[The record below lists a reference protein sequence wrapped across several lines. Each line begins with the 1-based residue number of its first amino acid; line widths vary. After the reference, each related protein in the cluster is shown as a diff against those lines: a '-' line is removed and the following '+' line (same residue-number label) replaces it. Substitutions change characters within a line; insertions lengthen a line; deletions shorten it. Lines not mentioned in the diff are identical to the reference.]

1 MERLQRLPARE
12 PPLPGES
19 LSSLLRR
26 TAAAMGYDNVNL
38 LTRQLGPTWK
48 PHQDVNR
55 TGPGPHLG
63 RLGELLGF
71 APDELL
77 RRTVHRFA
85 GALVLR
91 PVGGPPASLC
101 DDKTALRYFAA
112 RASSVC
118 PECLV
123 ETAPA
128 YDRLVWGFR
137 PLRVCVRHACPLL
150 DCCPACGNALPP
162 GRKDPAR
169 CPCGNALP
177 KDNLVAVSP
186 ATLRCAQV
194 LERWLDGAFAGI
206 PQVPAAVGFWLAERL
221 AAAVS
226 TTPGWLARA
235 ADRFGMDPVMSSE
248 SFCRAVAVDAFEGWP
263 ECLCELLNA
272 GQRAATERNG
282 GGVHPF
288 SPLLRDAVRL
298 EELGYAAPAEV
309 LRRYLLEHYT
319 AGHVNRKVRLF
330 RGAESERLLRGRP
343 WYTKTEAAAVLQV
356 RNGTIVDLLH
366 QGFLEGRIRPA
377 GGHGRSIGVVSRAS
391 VETLKRS
398 LAEGLDV
405 TRVRLRLRTGRS
417 QVFGLIRAGLLK
429 AVRTRKGW
437 IILRQD
443 ISAIENLLEGL
454 PHVASPRTSWLSL
467 RQATRVYG
475 PAGLNLARAI
485 ELVRAG
491 RVAACADRRFSGLRG
506 LWLFQPDLESQLPA
520 LRVGRCRVHGHSLC
534 QLAKILLPGRP
545 CREPVL
551 KKWIRAGLLRAGRRG
566 RAWVVPPEEVERF
579 RAEYC
584 LADEACALL
593 GVSRSTLS
601 RWETEGR
608 LTPAYGRKVSR
619 GAGFSLY
626 RRADLRAVRRAR
638 RPAGGL
644 ASPGSPGASGRPD

>member
-1 MERLQRLPARE
+1 MKRLQRLPARE

-26 TAAAMGYDNVNL
+26 TAAAMGYGNINV

-55 TGPGPHLG
+55 TGPGPHLE
-63 RLGELLGF
+63 RLGELLGL
-71 APDELL
+71 PPKELL
-77 RRTVHRFA
+77 QRTVHRFA

-91 PVGGPPASLC
+91 PAGGPPASLC

-112 RASSVC
+112 RPSSVC
-118 PECLV
+118 PVCLV

-162 GRKDPAR
+162 GRQDPAR

-177 KDNLVAVSP
+177 RGNLVAVSS

-194 LERWLDGAFAGI
+194 LEQWLDGAFAGL
-206 PQVPAAVGFWLAERL
+206 PQMPAAVAFWLAERL
-221 AAAVS
+221 AAAVRA
-226 TTPGWLARA
+226 TPGWLARA
-235 ADRFGMDPVMSSE
+235 ADRFGMDPMMSSE
-248 SFCRAVAVDAFEGWP
+248 SFCRTVAVGAFEGWP
-263 ECLCELLNA
+263 EHLYELLND

-282 GGVHPF
+282 GAAHPF

-298 EELGYAAPAEV
+298 EELGYAAPAGA
-309 LRRYLLEHYT
+309 LRQYLLERYT

-330 RGAESERLLRGRP
+330 RGAESKRLLGDRP
-343 WYTKTEAAAVLQV
+343 WYTKTEAAAVLRV
-356 RNGTIVDLLH
+356 RNGTIVELLH

-398 LAEGLDV
+398 LAEGLGV
-405 TRVRLRLRTGRS
+405 TRVRLRLGTGRS
-417 QVFGLIRAGLLK
+417 QVFSLIRAGLLK

-443 ISAIENLLEGL
+443 ISALENLLEGL
-454 PHVASPRTSWLSL
+454 PPVVSPRSSWLSL

-475 PAGLNLARAI
+475 SAGFNLARAL

-506 LWLFQPDLESQLPA
+506 LWLFQPDLESQVPA
-520 LRVGRCRVHGHSLC
+520 LHAGRCRVHGHSLC
-534 QLAKILLPGRP
+534 QLAKILLPCHP

-551 KKWIRAGLLRAGRRG
+551 KKWIRAGLLRVGRRG
-566 RAWVVPPEEVERF
+566 RAWVVSQEEVERF

-601 RWETEGR
+601 RWEAEGR
-608 LTPAYGRKVSR
+608 LTPVYGRKVSR

-626 RRADLRAVRRAR
+626 RRADLRTAKHSTSM
-638 RPAGGL
+638 AGEQ
-644 ASPGSPGASGRPD
+644 ASPGFLRAPG